1 MQRMIDILFGNDF
14 PCRYLLILLIGRL
27 AFQHIFNHFFHI
39 CLFHIVI
46 MMAGGFESGHEHG
59 IGNVASCN
67 GTLLVKYWK
76 NIVDWL
82 KDFIPKLKMAWKRV
96 RPMLPYAAIIVG
108 DKLWEAGSALVA
120 VMHRLYY
127 KENGEWIEQTTTR
140 KVEESEVPAH
150 IRDRLKNEETNITHE
165 IEEEL
170 ELTV

>member
-1 MQRMIDILFGNDF
+1 MRCMETKSDSREGNHMIPFLVG
-14 PCRYLLILLIGRL
+14 LGLVIG
-27 AFQHIFNHFFHI
+27 
-39 CLFHIVI
+39 
-46 MMAGGFESGHEHG
+46 
-59 IGNVASCN
+59 

-150 IRDRLKNEETNITHE
+150 IRESRWNQVPSISFSKDSSMKSFHRSFQRRSSSWQRDARRK
-165 IEEEL
+165 
-170 ELTV
+170 

>member
-1 MQRMIDILFGNDF
+1 MIPGGKSCDSILVG
-14 PCRYLLILLIGRL
+14 LGLVIG
-27 AFQHIFNHFFHI
+27 
-39 CLFHIVI
+39 
-46 MMAGGFESGHEHG
+46 
-59 IGNVASCN
+59 

-127 KENGEWIEQTTTR
+127 KENGEWIR
-140 KVEESEVPAH
+140 HRRRRGRSKKVKVPAH

-165 IEEEL
+165 MEER
-170 ELTV
+170 T

>member
-1 MQRMIDILFGNDF
+1 MRCMETKSDSREGNHMIPFLVG
-14 PCRYLLILLIGRL
+14 LGLVIG
-27 AFQHIFNHFFHI
+27 
-39 CLFHIVI
+39 
-46 MMAGGFESGHEHG
+46 
-59 IGNVASCN
+59 

-82 KDFIPKLKMAWKRV
+82 KDFIPKPKMAWKRV

>member
-1 MQRMIDILFGNDF
+1 MIPFLVG
-14 PCRYLLILLIGRL
+14 LGLVIG
-27 AFQHIFNHFFHI
+27 
-39 CLFHIVI
+39 
-46 MMAGGFESGHEHG
+46 
-59 IGNVASCN
+59 

-96 RPMLPYAAIIVG
+96 RPMMPYAAIIVG

-165 IEEEL
+165 MEEEL

>member
-1 MQRMIDILFGNDF
+1 MRCMETKSDSREGNHMIPFLVG
-14 PCRYLLILLIGRL
+14 LGLVIG
-27 AFQHIFNHFFHI
+27 
-39 CLFHIVI
+39 
-46 MMAGGFESGHEHG
+46 
-59 IGNVASCN
+59 

-96 RPMLPYAAIIVG
+96 RPMLP
-108 DKLWEAGSALVA
+108 
-120 VMHRLYY
+120 
-127 KENGEWIEQTTTR
+127 WIEQTTTR

-165 IEEEL
+165 MEEEL

>member
-1 MQRMIDILFGNDF
+1 MRCMETKSDSREGNHMIPFLVG
-14 PCRYLLILLIGRL
+14 LGLVIG
-27 AFQHIFNHFFHI
+27 
-39 CLFHIVI
+39 
-46 MMAGGFESGHEHG
+46 
-59 IGNVASCN
+59 

-76 NIVDWL
+76 NTVDWL

-165 IEEEL
+165 MEEEL